1 MSETTKHNIVGNR
14 ITIDSE
20 NSWGQL
26 FDSKSGKVTVT
37 GSSSL
42 CNGAIYSSEELRFN
56 RKVHR

>member
-1 MSETTKHNIVGNR
+1 MSEKTKHNIVGNR

-26 FDSKSGKVTVT
+26 FDFKSGKVTVT

-42 CNGAIYSSEELRFN
+42 HNGVVYSGEELRFN

>member
-42 CNGAIYSSEELRFN
+42 RNGVVYSSEELRFN